1 PRADD
6 APAAR
11 RRRTPTAGALGVVLV
26 LVLAGVLFVA
36 NARLQGGEDARHA
49 ADLPSLVQV
58 ELDRAD
64 ELATEVDGLRAEV
77 DELTDAVTEQNPIR
91 SSDQQILVEIAA
103 GRTPLTGPGI
113 TVELTDAPTNRPQPD
128 WVVND
133 DLVIH
138 QQDLQA
144 VINALW
150 AGGAEAMTLQDQRV
164 ISTTAF
170 RCVGNVLLLHGR
182 HYSPPYVVQA
192 IGDPEQL
199 EEALYAS
206 RSIQVYLDY
215 VENVG
220 LGWEVENPETVE
232 VPAFE
237 GSLELRHANL
247 PEGTAVFPLEGLD
260 SGTVRVP

>member
-1 PRADD
+1 MENPQDRPPEEQAHATGADIYD
-6 APAAR
+6 
-11 RRRTPTAGALGVVLV
+11 
-26 LVLAGVLFVA
+26 
-36 NARLQGGEDARHA
+36 EDARAA

-64 ELATEVDGLRAEV
+64 ELANEVDGLRAEV
-77 DELTDAVTEQNPIR
+77 DELTDAATETDPIVA
-91 SSDQQILVEIAA
+91 SDQQLLVELAA
-103 GRTPLTGPGI
+103 GRIPLTGPGL

-150 AGGAEAMTLQDQRV
+150 AGGAEAMTLQGQRV

-192 IGDPEQL
+192 IGDPERL
-199 EEALYAS
+199 EQALGES
-206 RSIQVYLDY
+206 RAVQVYLDY
-215 VENVG
+215 VETVG
-220 LGWEVENPETVE
+220 LGWEVESDDSLEL
-232 VPAFE
+232 PAFE
-237 GSLELRHANL
+237 GSLELRHASL
-247 PEGTAVFPLEGLD
+247 PDGTAVFPLEGVD
-260 SGTVRVP
+260 GGTIRVP